1 MGYKRKIKSTV
12 DIARAVA
19 KKTGLDKTQAEG
31 VAHLYIEKIKKAVLE
46 GTKVTLNDFGSFEL
60 TRWNSNGIYD
70 IRSQTKVDRTIK
82 TILFRASPALK
93 KKISD

>member
-12 DIARAVA
+12 DISRAVA
-19 KKTGLDKTQAEG
+19 KKTGAERKQAESIALSY
-31 VAHLYIEKIKKAVLE
+31 VEKIKKSVLE
-46 GTKVTLNDFGSFEL
+46 GTKITLNEFGSFEL

-70 IRSQTKVDRTIK
+70 ISSQTKVERQIK